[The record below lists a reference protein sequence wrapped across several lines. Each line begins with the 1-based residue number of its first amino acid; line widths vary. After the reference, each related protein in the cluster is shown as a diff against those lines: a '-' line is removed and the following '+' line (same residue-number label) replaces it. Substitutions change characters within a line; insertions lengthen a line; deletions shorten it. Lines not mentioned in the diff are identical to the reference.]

1 MTDTRKNLKIPP
13 ELHERITKVA
23 KKNKRTLI
31 AEIDYK
37 FTAPLTKN

>member
-13 ELHERITKVA
+13 ELHARIKKHA
-23 KKNKRTLI
+23 DKNKRKII

-37 FTAPLTKN
+37 FPPLKT